1 MFLPIGKNS
10 YSSHLYIIFLISMC
24 LLPFSTGTGSGSFV
38 ISFAFPFLI
47 LLSLFIGGIFITR
60 KERVNYS
67 QDLKLSLLCGLLHV
81 FAIFISSLMN
91 ENLVLSFAR
100 SIFDFVGFA
109 MFLYITS
116 NSSISKD
123 AIAAYNKISSLFIL
137 SGFLMSVYFII
148 NFLLAVQQ
156 NSLDKVLLER
166 ENGGLLSLP
175 WGASNTIAACLMMPF
190 FSALDRLFN
199 APAQTQDRTENQI
212 QTQIKFKK
220 KKKKSNWML
229 VIMLTIVIA
238 ILITQSR
245 NVTITLLLSTILIG
259 GSTKNTK
266 QTLIFV
272 GLLAAIFV
280 SITSFYGQDLD
291 TIFDARVGDG
301 AADIGG
307 FNGRTTLW
315 ILSIDYFFN
324 NPLAPLGYFGMLSEL
339 GHTGHNIFL
348 TTLVEQGIFGLV
360 AYILFTVNNFTFCI
374 KKMTTK
380 SLSFITKRRMVLYI
394 IANFAIL
401 IQLQFEDSN
410 LTAQNIV
417 YQWIF
422 LALMYLSAY
431 CDPQEEETLI
441 LPDSL

>member
-1 MFLPIGKNS
+1 
-10 YSSHLYIIFLISMC
+10 
-24 LLPFSTGTGSGSFV
+24 
-38 ISFAFPFLI
+38 
-47 LLSLFIGGIFITR
+47 
-60 KERVNYS
+60 
-67 QDLKLSLLCGLLHV
+67 
-81 FAIFISSLMN
+81 MN

-109 MFLYITS
+109 IFLYITS

-123 AIAAYNKISSLFIL
+123 ATLAYNKISSLFIL

-166 ENGGLLSLP
+166 ENGGLMSLP

-199 APAQTQDRTENQI
+199 APAQAQAETQI
-212 QTQIKFKK
+212 QAQILVKK

-229 VIMLTIVIA
+229 VIMVTIVMA

-245 NVTITLLLSTILIG
+245 NVTITLLLSTIVIG
-259 GSTKNTK
+259 GSTKNAK
-266 QTLIFV
+266 QTSIFV
-272 GLLAAIFV
+272 GLLAVIFL

-315 ILSIDYFFN
+315 VISIDYFFN
-324 NPLAPLGYFGMLSEL
+324 HPLEPLGYFGMLGEL

-360 AYILFTVNNFTFCI
+360 AYILFTINNFTFCL
-374 KKMTTK
+374 KKMATK
-380 SLSFITKRRMVLYI
+380 SLSFVTKRRMVLYT

-417 YQWIF
+417 YQWVF

-431 CDPQEEETLI
+431 CDPPEEGSPMLTES
-441 LPDSL
+441 P

>member
-1 MFLPIGKNS
+1 
-10 YSSHLYIIFLISMC
+10 MC

-47 LLSLFIGGIFITR
+47 LLSLFILGVFITR

-67 QDLKLSLLCGLLHV
+67 QDLKLTLLCGLLHV

-91 ENLVLSFAR
+91 ESLVLSFAR
-100 SIFDFVGFA
+100 AIFDFIGFA

-123 AIAAYNKISSLFIL
+123 AILAYNKVSSLFIL
-137 SGFLMSVYFII
+137 SGFVMSVYFII

-166 ENGGLLSLP
+166 ENGGLMSLP

-199 APAQTQDRTENQI
+199 TPSQAQPQAQTQL
-212 QTQIKFKK
+212 QTQIQVKK

-229 VIMLTIVIA
+229 AIMLTIVMA

-245 NVTITLLLSTILIG
+245 NVTITLLLSTIVIG
-259 GSTKNTK
+259 SSTKNAK
-266 QTLIFV
+266 QTIIFV
-272 GLLAAIFV
+272 GLLAIIFI

-315 ILSIDYFFN
+315 ELSIAYFLN
-324 NPLAPLGYFGMLSEL
+324 HPLEPLGYFGMLSEL

-348 TTLVEQGIFGLV
+348 TTLIEQGIFGLF
-360 AYILFTVNNFTFCI
+360 AYILFTINNFTFCL
-374 KKMTTK
+374 KKMATK
-380 SLSFITKRRMVLYI
+380 SLSFITKRRMVLYA

-417 YQWIF
+417 YQWVF

-431 CDPQEEETLI
+431 CDPPEEEALM
-441 LPDSL
+441 LPVSPS

>member
-1 MFLPIGKNS
+1 
-10 YSSHLYIIFLISMC
+10 MC

-123 AIAAYNKISSLFIL
+123 AIVAYNKISSLFIL

-199 APAQTQDRTENQI
+199 APAQAQAQI
-212 QTQIKFKK
+212 QV
-220 KKKKSNWML
+220 KKKKSSWML
-229 VIMLTIVIA
+229 VIMLTIVVA

-272 GLLAAIFV
+272 GLLVAIFIA
-280 SITSFYGQDLD
+280 ITSFYGQDLD

-315 ILSIDYFFN
+315 ILSIEYFFN
-324 NPLAPLGYFGMLSEL
+324 NPFAPLGYFGMLGEL

-360 AYILFTVNNFTFCI
+360 AYILFTINNFTFCL
-374 KKMTTK
+374 KKMATK
-380 SLSFITKRRMVLYI
+380 SLSFVTKRRMILYI
-394 IANFAIL
+394 IADFAIL

-417 YQWIF
+417 YQWVF

-431 CDPQEEETLI
+431 CDPPAEEEPLMLTTL
-441 LPDSL
+441 P

>member
-1 MFLPIGKNS
+1 
-10 YSSHLYIIFLISMC
+10 MC

-47 LLSLFIGGIFITR
+47 LLALFIVGVFITR

-67 QDLKLSLLCGLLHV
+67 QDLKLTLLCGLLHV
-81 FAIFISSLMN
+81 FAIFIASLMN
-91 ENLVLSFAR
+91 ESLVLSFAR
-100 SIFDFVGFA
+100 AIFDFVGFA
-109 MFLYITS
+109 IFLYITS

-123 AIAAYNKISSLFIL
+123 AILAYNKVSSLFIL
-137 SGFLMSVYFII
+137 SGFVMSVYFII

-166 ENGGLLSLP
+166 ENGGLMSLP

-199 APAQTQDRTENQI
+199 APAPDPAPDLPQLLA
-212 QTQIKFKK
+212 QIKVKK

-229 VIMLTIVIA
+229 AIMLTIVMA

-245 NVTITLLLSTILIG
+245 NVTITLLLSTIFIG
-259 GSTKNTK
+259 GSTRNAK

-272 GLLAAIFV
+272 GLLAVIFI

-315 ILSIDYFFN
+315 ELSILYFLN
-324 NPLAPLGYFGMLSEL
+324 HPLEPLGYFGMLSEL

-360 AYILFTVNNFTFCI
+360 AYILFTVNNFTFCL
-374 KKMTTK
+374 KKMASK
-380 SLSFITKRRMVLYI
+380 SLSFVTKRRMVLYT

-417 YQWIF
+417 YQWVF

-431 CDPQEEETLI
+431 CDPPQSEELLI
-441 LPDSL
+441 LPESL

>member
-1 MFLPIGKNS
+1 
-10 YSSHLYIIFLISMC
+10 MC

-47 LLSLFIGGIFITR
+47 LLSLFISGVFITR

-67 QDLKLSLLCGLLHV
+67 QDLKLTLLCGMLHV
-81 FAIFISSLMN
+81 FAIFIASLMN

-109 MFLYITS
+109 MFWYITS
-116 NSSISKD
+116 NSSVSKD
-123 AIAAYNKISSLFIL
+123 AILVYNKVSSLFIL

-166 ENGGLLSLP
+166 ENGGLMSLP

-199 APAQTQDRTENQI
+199 APAQAPAETQI
-212 QTQIKFKK
+212 QTQILVKK

-229 VIMLTIVIA
+229 VIMVTIVMA

-245 NVTITLLLSTILIG
+245 NVTITLLLSTIVIG
-259 GSTKNTK
+259 GSTKNGK

-272 GLLAAIFV
+272 GLLAVIFIA
-280 SITSFYGQDLD
+280 ITSFYGQDLD

-315 ILSIDYFFN
+315 VLSIDYFFN
-324 NPLAPLGYFGMLSEL
+324 HPLAPLGYFGMLGEL

-360 AYILFTVNNFTFCI
+360 AYILFTINNFTFCF
-374 KKMTTK
+374 KKMATK
-380 SLSFITKRRMVLYI
+380 SLSFVTKRRMVLYT

-431 CDPQEEETLI
+431 CDPPEDGSLI
-441 LPDSL
+441 LTESP

>member
-1 MFLPIGKNS
+1 
-10 YSSHLYIIFLISMC
+10 MC

-47 LLSLFIGGIFITR
+47 LLSLFILGVFITR

-67 QDLKLSLLCGLLHV
+67 QDLKLTLLCGLLHV
-81 FAIFISSLMN
+81 FAIFIASLMN
-91 ENLVLSFAR
+91 ESLVLSFAR
-100 SIFDFVGFA
+100 AIFDFVGFA

-123 AIAAYNKISSLFIL
+123 AILAYNKVSSLFIL
-137 SGFLMSVYFII
+137 SGFVMSIYFII

-166 ENGGLLSLP
+166 ENGGLMSLP

-199 APAQTQDRTENQI
+199 APAQDREQLQPQI
-212 QTQIKFKK
+212 QVRK
-220 KKKKSNWML
+220 KKKKSKWML
-229 VIMLTIVIA
+229 VIMLTIVMA

-245 NVTITLLLSTILIG
+245 NVTITLLLSTIVIG
-259 GSTKNTK
+259 SSTKNTK

-272 GLLAAIFV
+272 GLLAVIFV

-315 ILSIDYFFN
+315 ELSILYFLN
-324 NPLAPLGYFGMLSEL
+324 HPLEPLGYFGMLSEL

-360 AYILFTVNNFTFCI
+360 AYILFTVNNFTFCL

-380 SLSFITKRRMVLYI
+380 SLSSITKRRMMLYA

-417 YQWIF
+417 YQWVF

-431 CDPQEEETLI
+431 CDPPPEEE
-441 LPDSL
+441 SLMLTE

>member
-1 MFLPIGKNS
+1 
-10 YSSHLYIIFLISMC
+10 MC

-47 LLSLFIGGIFITR
+47 LLSLFISGVFITR

-67 QDLKLSLLCGLLHV
+67 QDLKLTLLCGLLHV

-109 MFLYITS
+109 IFLYITS

-123 AIAAYNKISSLFIL
+123 ATLAYNKISSLFIL

-166 ENGGLLSLP
+166 ENGGLMSLP

-199 APAQTQDRTENQI
+199 APAQAQAETQI
-212 QTQIKFKK
+212 QAQILVKK

-229 VIMLTIVIA
+229 VIMVTIVMA

-245 NVTITLLLSTILIG
+245 NVTITLLLSTIVIG
-259 GSTKNTK
+259 GSTKNAK
-266 QTLIFV
+266 QTSIFV
-272 GLLAAIFV
+272 GLLAVIFL

-315 ILSIDYFFN
+315 VISIDYFFN
-324 NPLAPLGYFGMLSEL
+324 HPLEPLGYFGMLGEL

-360 AYILFTVNNFTFCI
+360 AYILFTINNFTFCL
-374 KKMTTK
+374 KKMATK
-380 SLSFITKRRMVLYI
+380 SLSFVTKRRMVLYT

-417 YQWIF
+417 YQWVF

-431 CDPQEEETLI
+431 CDPPEEGSPMLTES
-441 LPDSL
+441 P